1 MIKSKKSFLLLLV
14 SMMFMS
20 LVFTP
25 SYPVQAAESN
35 SVQVWLTDISSNKWV
50 EQQND
55 VSFQTV
61 QTDNPVTINVDASRK
76 YQEVQGF
83 GAAMTDSSAWLINK
97 LSDAQRSEMMSKLFD
112 PSSGIGLSLIRS
124 PMGATDVNASGSYSY
139 DDMPAGQTDPTLA
152 GFSIQHD
159 EAYIIPALQQALS
172 LNPSIKIMANTW
184 SPPGWMKTTDS
195 MIGGTLKD
203 EYYTTL
209 ANYFVKFIQAYS
221 NAGVPISYVSPQNEP
236 MGTPTWPGMFLSAY
250 QETQLVQEMGKAF
263 EANNIPAKILAWDH
277 NWDVPSYPEK
287 IFSDP
292 TASQYTV
299 GTGWHVYSGSPI
311 SQTLVHNDYPGKQAF
326 ITEGTGGTWQ
336 ADNNAALHDALD
348 TWIINGTRNWA
359 NGVMLWNIA
368 LDPNMGPLNSD
379 TNGIPMMRVFGYH

>member
-1 MIKSKKSFLLLLV
+1 MNKTKKSFLLLLV
-14 SMMFMS
+14 SIMCMS
-20 LVFTP
+20 LVLIP

-61 QTDNPVTINVDASRK
+61 QTTNPLTINVDASRK

-97 LSDAQRSEMMSKLFD
+97 LSDAQRTELMSKLFD

-184 SPPGWMKTTDS
+184 SPPGWMKTSDS

-203 EYYTTL
+203 EYYTD
-209 ANYFVKFIQAYS
+209 AR
-221 NAGVPISYVSPQNEP
+221 
-236 MGTPTWPGMFLSAY
+236 
-250 QETQLVQEMGKAF
+250 QLFCK
-263 EANNIPAKILAWDH
+263 
-277 NWDVPSYPEK
+277 
-287 IFSDP
+287 
-292 TASQYTV
+292 
-299 GTGWHVYSGSPI
+299 
-311 SQTLVHNDYPGKQAF
+311 VHTSLQ
-326 ITEGTGGTWQ
+326 
-336 ADNNAALHDALD
+336 
-348 TWIINGTRNWA
+348 
-359 NGVMLWNIA
+359 
-368 LDPNMGPLNSD
+368 
-379 TNGIPMMRVFGYH
+379 